1 MSETTT
7 VQTFEVNRSNW
18 QQTRTIEETFDG
30 VLQDDEVLLAIDRF
44 ALTANNISY
53 CVSGDM
59 LGYWRFFPA
68 QEGWGRIPAMGFADV
83 VASNCPGIA
92 VGERVWGFLPMA
104 THLKIKAGSVTKHGF
119 KDVSSHRDGLAPF
132 YANFDR
138 VAAAPDN
145 DPAVEDLTMLLR
157 GLFATSW
164 LVEDFMFD
172 NNHFGASQYLITSAS
187 SKTSIALA
195 FAVRERG
202 LLQAVGLTS
211 AGNKSFVEG
220 LGCYDR
226 VITYDEIG
234 ALDATVPSVVV
245 DMAGS
250 DKTLADIHHHFG
262 DQLRFSSKVGAT
274 HYEEMTGG
282 LEGSGEALPGAEPV
296 FFFAPAQI
304 EQRNADWGAGEVMKR
319 LSQSLVKFLGFGAQ
333 ILTVRRQRGAQAMAD
348 SYLQMLAGNAD
359 ASVGYVM
366 SLRD

>member
-1 MSETTT
+1 MNETTT

-145 DPAVEDLTMLLR
+145 DPAAEDLTMLLQR
-157 GLFATSW
+157 MCA
-164 LVEDFMFD
+164 LV
-172 NNHFGASQYLITSAS
+172 QSAPLKKS
-187 SKTSIALA
+187 C
-195 FAVRERG
+195 AVEQPFLKR
-202 LLQAVGLTS
+202 
-211 AGNKSFVEG
+211 K
-220 LGCYDR
+220 
-226 VITYDEIG
+226 
-234 ALDATVPSVVV
+234 
-245 DMAGS
+245 
-250 DKTLADIHHHFG
+250 
-262 DQLRFSSKVGAT
+262 GAT
-274 HYEEMTGG
+274 RKKS
-282 LEGSGEALPGAEPV
+282 GSYKEPHM
-296 FFFAPAQI
+296 I
-304 EQRNADWGAGEVMKR
+304 
-319 LSQSLVKFLGFGAQ
+319 
-333 ILTVRRQRGAQAMAD
+333 
-348 SYLQMLAGNAD
+348 
-359 ASVGYVM
+359 
-366 SLRD
+366 

>member
-18 QQTRTIEETFDG
+18 QQTRTVDETFDG
-30 VLQDDEVLLAIDRF
+30 VLQDNEVLLAIDRF
-44 ALTANNISY
+44 ALTANNITY

-83 VASNCPGIA
+83 AVSNCPGIA

-104 THLKIKAGSVTKHGF
+104 THLKI
-119 KDVSSHRDGLAPF
+119 
-132 YANFDR
+132 
-138 VAAAPDN
+138 
-145 DPAVEDLTMLLR
+145 
-157 GLFATSW
+157 
-164 LVEDFMFD
+164 
-172 NNHFGASQYLITSAS
+172 Q
-187 SKTSIALA
+187 
-195 FAVRERG
+195 
-202 LLQAVGLTS
+202 

-234 ALDATVPSVVV
+234 ALDAAIPSIVV

-250 DKTLADIHHHFG
+250 DKTLADIHHHFA

-282 LEGSGEALPGAEPV
+282 LDGSGEALPGAEPV

-304 EQRNADWGAGEVMKR
+304 EKRNADWGAGEVMKR

-333 ILTVRRQRGAQAMAD
+333 ILTVKRQHGAQAMAD
-348 SYLQMLAGNAD
+348 SYLQMLAGTAD